1 MTTRKRI
8 IKKGGS
14 DYANVTDKFT
24 ILDNA
29 IKHVKGGC
37 SSYSDVN
44 SSYMLSETKG
54 GGKNN
59 KKGGC
64 SSYSDVNA
72 SYMLSETKGGG
83 RNNKKGGCSSYADV
97 NASYMLSET
106 KGGRRYKKGGSD
118 LLTQT
123 QGIINNFNDILY
135 NQPPAQ
141 QAPPPQPLAPPAPAP
156 AKPVPAPAKPPQQQ
170 ASAKPAPA
178 PPAPA
183 PQASKG
189 GCPCNSGKS
198 GGAIELAP
206 FAAAVALMAARYMSD
221 SNILDDIIE
230 EPKSKSMSKSKPKST
245 PKTKS
250 TPKPKSKTT
259 SKKSKY

>member
-1 MTTRKRI
+1 MSVRKRI
-8 IKKGGS
+8 IKKGGR

-37 SSYSDVN
+37 SSYADVN

-54 GGKNN
+54 GGRKNN

-83 RNNKKGGCSSYADV
+83 RNNKKGGCASYADV

-106 KGGRRYKKGGSD
+106 KGGRKYKKGGSD

-135 NQPPAQ
+135 NQSPAQ
-141 QAPPPQPLAPPAPAP
+141 QASPPQPPAPAPATAPAP
-156 AKPVPAPAKPPQQQ
+156 AKPVP
-170 ASAKPAPA
+170 PA
-178 PPAPA
+178 PPATA
-183 PQASKG
+183 PASKG

-206 FAAAVALMAARYMSD
+206 FAAAVALMAARYMAD

-245 PKTKS
+245 S
-250 TPKPKSKTT
+250 KPKSKTT